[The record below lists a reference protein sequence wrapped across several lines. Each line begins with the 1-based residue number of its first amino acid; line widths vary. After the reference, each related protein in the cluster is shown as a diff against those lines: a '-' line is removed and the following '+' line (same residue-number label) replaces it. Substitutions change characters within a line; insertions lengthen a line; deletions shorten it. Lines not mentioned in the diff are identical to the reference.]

1 MTPEFQNPYVDGK
14 TPSALPRRFL
24 VIGGG
29 LLFTLAVLCFLAW
42 IQPSSEGE
50 RVELP
55 PFQTA
60 FKVERDPPPKVQP
73 PQSERKRPP
82 PKKRIEKPKPKKVT
96 RTSKPRK
103 ARPTPSK
110 RAPRNAIQGTNIS
123 LGVGG
128 MGGGGPKIEIAE
140 TGFQETLDEAQDMLI
155 RDELADDIR
164 NQRYQ
169 EENDEAEERER
180 RTPGV
185 AKDAKRLPPPRPNY
199 PPAAWQRQIEGSVK
213 VRVLVEVDGSISEFE
228 ILSAKPEGYF
238 EQAIEDEVI
247 PNLRYEPA
255 EDADGNPLPSWDTF
269 TYRFS
274 LKDY

>member
-1 MTPEFQNPYVDGK
+1 MTGTSPPLLDPLSRSFAQDPY
-14 TPSALPRRFL
+14 
-24 VIGGG
+24 
-29 LLFTLAVLCFLAW
+29 
-42 IQPSSEGE
+42 
-50 RVELP
+50 RVYD
-55 PFQTA
+55 QM
-60 FKVERDPPPKVQP
+60 
-73 PQSERKRPP
+73 
-82 PKKRIEKPKPKKVT
+82 
-96 RTSKPRK
+96 
-103 ARPTPSK
+103 
-110 RAPRNAIQGTNIS
+110 RAMDAPWY
-123 LGVGG
+123 
-128 MGGGGPKIEIAE
+128 
-140 TGFQETLDEAQDMLI
+140 FEAQDMLI

-169 EENDEAEERER
+169 EEDDEAEERER